1 MSPELLDP
9 ERFGLQDGRPTKRSD
24 CYALGMV
31 ILEVL
36 SGKPPFPN
44 YNGFIIVRKV
54 VEGGR
59 PGRPQGREEVWF
71 TDDLWE
77 VLEQCWLPQPER
89 RPTIDT
95 VLQCVERGSRAW
107 RLLPPD
113 LDGYA
118 QSDSD
123 DESRFTLSHD
133 PSIESSM
140 FLRLVLNLTQ
150 PQAPSVAD
158 RIDSQDDDRSPSPG
172 NQHRLAEAPVSTMSD
187 MADMFGLYGNP

>member
-1 MSPELLDP
+1 M
-9 ERFGLQDGRPTKRSD
+9 
-24 CYALGMV
+24 
-31 ILEVL
+31 
-36 SGKPPFPN
+36 
-44 YNGFIIVRKV
+44 
-54 VEGGR
+54 
-59 PGRPQGREEVWF
+59 WF

-95 VLQCVERGSRAW
+95 VLQCVEQGSGAW
-107 RLLPPD
+107 QPLPSD
-113 LDGYA
+113 SDGYA

-133 PSIESSM
+133 PSIEPSM

-158 RIDSQDDDRSPSPG
+158 RIDSQDDDRSLSPG